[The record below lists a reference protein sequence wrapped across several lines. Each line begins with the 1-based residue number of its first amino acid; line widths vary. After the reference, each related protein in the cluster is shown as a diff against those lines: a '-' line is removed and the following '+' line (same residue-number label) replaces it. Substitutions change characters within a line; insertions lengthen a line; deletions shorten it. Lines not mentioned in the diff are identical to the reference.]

1 MSYPSSRK
9 VCSLIL
15 LGTFLFVSLLITAC
29 MQQTATPKPELS
41 SEANNYTIYNNA
53 LANNWQNW
61 SWNQGSIDFASTTYA
76 SSPRGIKA
84 VLNTWGGF
92 SLRYD
97 GRALATSNYA
107 GLQFKV
113 YTQGTSKRI
122 KVHVYQNDST
132 NFATK
137 IMTVKANTWQTVNL
151 PWSQLGNPSS
161 IKRIAIQD
169 DSGSGATLYF
179 DDIILVNKSTP
190 APTPTP
196 GGTWQLSSGINLGGL
211 EAPTE
216 GEWGYQVE
224 EKYLKIIKD
233 AGFKS
238 VRIPVRWSSHT
249 SGTNYTIDPSFFARV
264 DKIIGW
270 AHAQNLLVVLDMH
283 HWGRNGSDYDS
294 LFANPSTQRDRFMKI
309 WQQVATHYKNYSN
322 DNLYFELLN
331 EPHEDFEKGSDFVR
345 CSDFLPANQCFA
357 ADNQYWVGFMQEGLK
372 TIRNTGGNNSTRK
385 VIIGPADYNGA
396 LDDTFGKALP
406 ASDRNIIVT
415 THMYEPFCFT
425 HYEIN
430 EEYGRCP
437 IWRGSNAD
445 KAPVTEALDAAVA
458 WGKKYN
464 RPMYIGEWGA
474 FTATDYASRERYF
487 RYAQSELNKRGLPWA
502 FWDFQSESFGI
513 FNINTDRFDSK
524 LLNAVLGR

>member
-9 VCSLIL
+9 VCSLVL

-29 MQQTATPKPELS
+29 MQQTATPEPELS
-41 SEANNYTIYNNA
+41 SEASTYTIYKDA
-53 LANNWQNW
+53 LASNWQNW
-61 SWNQGSIDFASTTYA
+61 NWNEKTINLASTQGYGG
-76 SSPRGIKA
+76 SKGIQA
-84 VLNTWGGF
+84 VLNDWGGF
-92 SLRYD
+92 SVRY
-97 GRALATSNYA
+97 GGNALATSGYS
-107 GLQFKV
+107 GVSFKV
-113 YTQGTSKRI
+113 FLQGSGSRLE
-122 KVHVYQNDST
+122 VMVYQNDDT
-132 NFATK
+132 AFASKVVT
-137 IMTVKANTWQTVNL
+137 TTANTWQTVNL
-151 PWSQLGNPSS
+151 TWAQLGNPSV
-161 IKRIAIQD
+161 IKRIAFKD
-169 DSGSGATLYF
+169 GTGSGSSFYL
-179 DDIILVNKSTP
+179 DDIVLLGGSVP
-190 APTPTP
+190 PTNT
-196 GGTWQLSSGINLGGL
+196 TWQLSPAINLGGL

-216 GEWGYQVE
+216 GDWGYKVE

-331 EPHEDFEKGSDFVR
+331 EPHEDFEKGSNFVR

-372 TIRNTGGNNSTRK
+372 TIRNTGANNSTRK

-425 HYEIN
+425 HYKIN
-430 EEYGRCP
+430 EEYGKCP
-437 IWRGSNAD
+437 TWSGSNAD
-445 KAPVTEALDAAVA
+445 KAPVTQALDAAVA

-513 FNINTDRFDSK
+513 FNTATDRFDSK